1 MLHKKVIICY
11 NNCDLNF
18 EGDFFMHNEKGFV
31 RRVDEL
37 GRVVIPKELRFALK
51 IETGTML
58 EFFCENN
65 KELHLCKYEPLRQIS
80 DLGENCLHAL
90 KGHDCGI
97 LLCDSAS
104 VIAVQNLPK
113 KDFFFSEK

>member
-1 MLHKKVIICY
+1 
-11 NNCDLNF
+11 
-18 EGDFFMHNEKGFV
+18 MHNEKGFV

-65 KELHLCKYEPLRQIS
+65 KELHLQEP
-80 DLGENCLHAL
+80 
-90 KGHDCGI
+90 
-97 LLCDSAS
+97 
-104 VIAVQNLPK
+104 
-113 KDFFFSEK
+113 